1 MMWRDWFQFVLSIPR
16 RKPMTKT
23 EKFFQW
29 SSLAAYCLGGLS
41 FLAVPELY
49 RIILQLE
56 YNGRSEGYIR
66 LAGLGIVNIGF
77 IFIIV
82 ARSNHKA
89 YSHGTIFA
97 SFLSRV
103 IWVPATGLTLILR
116 DMVPVAFGVLFMG
129 LDASLTLGTLIIWCW
144 KTDESSLFSAF
155 FTELLTPFRECRGV
169 KTTGSIT
176 AMFVIGLI
184 QCIFWYI
191 LVVRPDFAQKMLAL
205 EEFQGFS
212 SGYLAASFYL
222 ISIHGLYHVLCANNA
237 NLCLAPVSFCYR
249 VFLNFPVLLI
259 LFLVDQI
266 ERNLFLAIL
275 TFDLLVSFILLCFI
289 IREGRPSENTAVSPS
304 RSPDVESTTF

>member
-1 MMWRDWFQFVLSIPR
+1 MLSIPR

-29 SSLAAYCLGGLS
+29 SSLVAYCLGGFS
-41 FLAVPELY
+41 FLAAPELY

-56 YNGRSEGYIR
+56 YHGRSEGYIR
-66 LAGLGIVNIGF
+66 LAGLGIMNIGF
-77 IFIIV
+77 IFVIV

-89 YSHGTIFA
+89 YRHGTIFA

-103 IWVPATGLTLILR
+103 IWVPITGLMLILR
-116 DMVPVAFGVLFMG
+116 DMVPVAFAVLFIG
-129 LDASLTLGTLIIWCW
+129 LDASLSLGALIVWCW
-144 KTDESSLFSAF
+144 ETDKPSFSAF
-155 FTELLTPFRECRGV
+155 FTELLSPFRECRGV
-169 KTTGSIT
+169 KTSGSIT
-176 AMFVIGLI
+176 TIFIIGII
-184 QCIFWYI
+184 QAIFWYI

-205 EEFQGFS
+205 EEFQGFYA

-222 ISIHGLYHVLCANNA
+222 ISVHGFYHALCANNA
-237 NLCLAPVSFCYR
+237 NLCLAPLSCCYR

-275 TFDLLVSFILLCFI
+275 TFDFLVSFILFCFI
-289 IREGRPSENTAVSPS
+289 IKDGRPSESTAVSPNP
-304 RSPDVESTTF
+304 SPEVESTTF

>member
-1 MMWRDWFQFVLSIPR
+1 
-16 RKPMTKT
+16 MTKT

-29 SSLAAYCLGGLS
+29 SSLVAYCLGGFS
-41 FLAVPELY
+41 FLAFPELY

-56 YNGRSEGYIR
+56 YHGRSEGYIR
-66 LAGLGIVNIGF
+66 LAGLGIMNIGF

-89 YSHGTIFA
+89 YRHGTIFA

-103 IWVPATGLTLILR
+103 IWVPITGLMLILR
-116 DMVPVAFGVLFMG
+116 DMVSVAFAVLFIG
-129 LDASLTLGTLIIWCW
+129 LDALLSLGALIVWCW
-144 KTDESSLFSAF
+144 ETDKPSFSAF
-155 FTELLTPFRECRGV
+155 FTELLSPFRDCRGV
-169 KTTGSIT
+169 KTSGSIT
-176 AMFVIGLI
+176 AIFIIGLI
-184 QCIFWYI
+184 QGIFWYI

-205 EEFQGFS
+205 EEFQGLYA

-222 ISIHGLYHVLCANNA
+222 ISVHGLYHVLCANNA
-237 NLCLAPVSFCYR
+237 NLCLAPVSCCYR

-289 IREGRPSENTAVSPS
+289 IRDGRPSENTAVSPS
-304 RSPDVESTTF
+304 PSREVESTTF

>member
-1 MMWRDWFQFVLSIPR
+1 MWRDWFQFVLSVPR
-16 RKPMTKT
+16 HKPMTKT

-29 SSLAAYCLGGLS
+29 SSLVAYCLGGFS

-56 YNGRSEGYIR
+56 YHGRSEGYIR

-97 SFLSRV
+97 SFVSRV
-103 IWVPATGLTLILR
+103 IWVPTTGLMLILG

-129 LDASLTLGTLIIWCW
+129 LDFSLTLGTLIIWCW
-144 KTDESSLFSAF
+144 KTDEPSFRAF
-155 FTELLTPFRECRGV
+155 CTELLTPFRECRGA

-176 AMFVIGLI
+176 VMFIVGAI
-184 QCIFWYI
+184 QCFFWYI
-191 LVVRPDFAQKMLAL
+191 LVVRPDFAQKVLAL
-205 EEFQGFS
+205 EEFQGFA

-237 NLCLAPVSFCYR
+237 NLCLVPVSFCYR

-259 LFLVDQI
+259 LFLVDQV

-275 TFDLLVSFILLCFI
+275 TFDLLVSLILLCFM
-289 IREGRPSENTAVSPS
+289 IREGRPSENNAVTSS
-304 RSPDVESTTF
+304 RSPEVDSTTF

>member
-1 MMWRDWFQFVLSIPR
+1 MMLRDWFQFMLSIPR

-29 SSLAAYCLGGLS
+29 SSLVAYCLGGFS
-41 FLAVPELY
+41 FLAAPELY
-49 RIILQLE
+49 RIILNLE
-56 YNGRSEGYIR
+56 YHGRSEGYIR
-66 LAGLGIVNIGF
+66 LAGLGVVDIGF

-89 YSHGTIFA
+89 DRHGTIFA

-103 IWVPATGLTLILR
+103 IWIPATGLMLILR
-116 DMVPVAFGVLFMG
+116 DMVPVAFAALFMG
-129 LDASLTLGTLIIWCW
+129 LDASFTLGTLIIWCW
-144 KTDESSLFSAF
+144 ETDEPSFSAF

-169 KTTGSIT
+169 KTRGSIT
-176 AMFVIGLI
+176 VMFIIGLI
-184 QCIFWYI
+184 QGIFWYI
-191 LVVRPDFAQKMLAL
+191 LVVKPDFALKMLAL
-205 EEFQGFS
+205 KEFQGYA
-212 SGYLAASFYL
+212 SGYLAVSFYL

-249 VFLNFPVLLI
+249 IFLNFPVLLI

-266 ERNLFLAIL
+266 ERNLFLAVL
-275 TFDLLVSFILLCFI
+275 TFDLIVSFILLCFM

-304 RSPDVESTTF
+304 RSPEVESTTF

>member
-1 MMWRDWFQFVLSIPR
+1 
-16 RKPMTKT
+16 MTKT

-29 SSLAAYCLGGLS
+29 SSLVAYCLGGFS

-56 YNGRSEGYIR
+56 YHGRSEGYIR
-66 LAGLGIVNIGF
+66 LAGLGIMNIGF

-89 YSHGTIFA
+89 YRHGTIFA

-103 IWVPATGLTLILR
+103 IWVPITGLMLILR
-116 DMVPVAFGVLFMG
+116 DMVPVAFAVLFIG
-129 LDASLTLGTLIIWCW
+129 LDALLSLGALIVWCW
-144 KTDESSLFSAF
+144 ETDKPSFSAF
-155 FTELLTPFRECRGV
+155 FTELLSPFRDCHGV
-169 KTTGSIT
+169 KTSGSIT
-176 AMFVIGLI
+176 AIFIIGLI
-184 QCIFWYI
+184 QGIFWYI
-191 LVVRPDFAQKMLAL
+191 LVVRPDFAQKTLAL
-205 EEFQGFS
+205 EEFQGFYA

-222 ISIHGLYHVLCANNA
+222 ISVHGLYHVLCANNA
-237 NLCLAPVSFCYR
+237 NLCLAPVSCCYR

-275 TFDLLVSFILLCFI
+275 TFDLLVSLILLCFI

-304 RSPDVESTTF
+304 SSPEVESTTF